1 METLQKM
8 ADLITEGA
16 TVEAET
22 NRDHLTIVRAVEA
35 LMRNVKENSEKL
47 LALKGELSG
56 DIGDLLSHIDSPG
69 KLADLVAANL
79 NLRTEDAQN
88 LLELFN
94 TPERLKKV
102 NDLLAREL
110 ALTTVQAK
118 IQTDVKDEISK
129 NQRDYY
135 LREQVKAI
143 HRELGES
150 DDKLAEIH
158 EFKARIKR
166 CKLPK
171 ECEEEAVKQLRRLE
185 QMHSDSSEAS
195 VVRTYLDTIVELP
208 WNKFSY
214 ASTIQIYGYKMKTNF
229 SIIFSKVGSLL
240 ATLLIMSF
248 IIFMLVEIMP
258 GDVAQMI
265 LGQSATDEAVT
276 ALREARGLNDP
287 VLTRYFRWVGGVVR
301 GDLGDSIYMQGV
313 AIN

>member
-1 METLQKM
+1 M
-8 ADLITEGA
+8 
-16 TVEAET
+16 
-22 NRDHLTIVRAVEA
+22 
-35 LMRNVKENSEKL
+35 
-47 LALKGELSG
+47 
-56 DIGDLLSHIDSPG
+56 
-69 KLADLVAANL
+69 AANL

-208 WNKFSY
+208 WNKFSKEVLDIARARDVLDKNHFGLDKVKERILEY
-214 ASTIQIYGYKMKTNF
+214 LSVRKLNPRKKGQIICFVGPPGVGKT
-229 SIIFSKVGSLL
+229 S
-240 ATLLIMSF
+240 
-248 IIFMLVEIMP
+248 
-258 GDVAQMI
+258 
-265 LGQSATDEAVT
+265 LGQAIAKAMNESSPGVIGRHGGTRLRSGGIAGPISAPCPAGFF
-276 ALREARGLNDP
+276 RGCANAAPTIRCSCSTKSTSWAMIFGEILHP
-287 VLTRYFRWVGGVVR
+287 PCWRRWTRNRT
-301 GDLGDSIYMQGV
+301 SHSPI
-313 AIN
+313 II